1 MDSKHGALRAF
12 LAEKLSFYAVFGGR
26 ALNAF
31 LLILALNFAVWL
43 LKSTHISARPFFT
56 TDTLFFAAALI
67 CSIGILFLI
76 LYALSFYCRKLYK
89 FLIFALFALNLALA
103 LIQFFLILGLEL
115 TYSHGVLDAMVQT
128 TPKEA
133 FEFAH
138 AFLNLK
144 FILIAA
150 AVCVVSLIFLK
161 FRLAICAEIKLIR
174 AVKYLFW
181 LSLCVFA
188 AHAAYGTY
196 VAKTSKMRATL
207 IIALNEIPLYN
218 FAFVSKDYFQKDF
231 KNERELDEI
240 YERAYA
246 SHSHKTA
253 PNRVSNV
260 VFIIGESLQRNFMS
274 LYGYYLPT
282 TPNFQALER
291 SGNLIA
297 FSDVV
302 SPGAKTNDVLKYVL
316 NFGNYESEKQRPW
329 SANLDIVD
337 FARLANYETFWISNQ
352 ERYGKWAVASGA
364 AANRADFT
372 DFTNQIPV
380 YKYAYSLD
388 EVLLPS
394 IKNFKSG
401 ARKFSSRRAGKGA
414 DLANAQKESAAQDG
428 RDKFFFIH
436 LMGSHP
442 NYEFRY
448 PKSFAKFSAE
458 QISREPLDDGQKKEL
473 AHYLNTVAYN
483 DFIVSEI
490 YKIFAS
496 DNTLIVYFSDH
507 AQSLYQYRGKLIHGG
522 INRFTLEIP
531 LIFMASD
538 KFKEQNADLWARI
551 AAAKDRPFLND
562 DLIHAIAEILE
573 MTELPEYDPARSV
586 INADF
591 NASRPRIIEGV
602 DYDKI
607 YRLQK
612 EFGE

>member
-1 MDSKHGALRAF
+1 MSLAKNIGAF
-12 LAEKLSFYAVFGGR
+12 LRDRFSLLSVFGG
-26 ALNAF
+26 AVLNAYALVLVLNLALGL
-31 LLILALNFAVWL
+31 LLIARGSELLSAQALFFVA
-43 LKSTHISARPFFT
+43 SAICGVT
-56 TDTLFFAAALI
+56 ILFFA
-67 CSIGILFLI
+67 
-76 LYALSFYCRKLYK
+76 LYALSFYSARLYK
-89 FLIFALFALNLALA
+89 ILAFALLALNVAFAIAQIFLIFS
-103 LIQFFLILGLEL
+103 LEL
-115 TYSHGVLDAMVQT
+115 TYSHGTLDALVQT

-138 AFLNLK
+138 AFLNFK
-144 FILIAA
+144 LIAA
-150 AVCVVSLIFLK
+150 FLALLIFVITAL
-161 FRLAICAEIKLIR
+161 RLRVSQRVRMKLCHAIKIAFL
-174 AVKYLFW
+174 
-181 LSLCVFA
+181 LSLLVFI
-188 AHAAYGTY
+188 AHAAFKSY
-196 VAKTSKMRATL
+196 VAKSSKMRASI
-207 IIALNEIPLYN
+207 IIALNKIPIYN
-218 FAFVSKDYFQKDF
+218 FTFVTRDYFGADF
-231 KNERELDEI
+231 KSVRELQAGYQSI
-240 YERAYA
+240 YA

-253 PNRVSNV
+253 PNRISNV

-282 TPNFQALER
+282 TPNLQALEQ

-329 SANLDIVD
+329 NANLDIVNL
-337 FARLANYETFWISNQ
+337 ARLANYETFWISNQ
-352 ERYGKWAVASGA
+352 ERYGQWAVASGA
-364 AANRADFT
+364 SAQMTDHS

-388 EVLLPS
+388 EVMLPS

-401 ARKFSSRRAGKGA
+401 AKRSPLARKDES
-414 DLANAQKESAAQDG
+414 SAAEVNGTQKK
-428 RDKFFFIH
+428 DKFFILH

-442 NYEFRY
+442 SYEFRY
-448 PKSFAKFSAE
+448 PKSFAKFSAAD
-458 QISREPLDDGQKKEL
+458 ISREPLDEGQKKEL

-490 YKIFAS
+490 YKIFAG

-551 AAAKDRPFLND
+551 AAAKNRPFLND

-602 DYDKI
+602 DYDKV
-607 YRLQK
+607 YKLQK

>member
-1 MDSKHGALRAF
+1 MSLAKNIGAF
-12 LAEKLSFYAVFGGR
+12 LKDRFSLLSVFDGAV
-26 ALNAF
+26 LNAYALVLVLNLALGL
-31 LLILALNFAVWL
+31 LLIARGGEL
-43 LKSTHISARPFFT
+43 LSAQVLFFVASAICGVT
-56 TDTLFFAAALI
+56 ILFFA
-67 CSIGILFLI
+67 
-76 LYALSFYCRKLYK
+76 LYALSFYSARLYK
-89 FLIFALFALNLALA
+89 ILAFALLAINVVFAIAQIFLIFS
-103 LIQFFLILGLEL
+103 LEL
-115 TYSHGVLDAMVQT
+115 TYSHGTLDALVQT

-138 AFLNLK
+138 AFLNFK
-144 FILIAA
+144 LIAA
-150 AVCVVSLIFLK
+150 FLALLIFVIAAL
-161 FRLAICAEIKLIR
+161 RLRVSQRARMKLCRAIKL
-174 AVKYLFW
+174 AFL
-181 LSLCVFA
+181 LSLLVFI
-188 AHAAYGTY
+188 AHAAFKSY
-196 VAKTSKMRATL
+196 VAKSSKMRASI
-207 IIALNEIPLYN
+207 IIALNKIPIYN
-218 FAFVSKDYFQKDF
+218 FAFVTKDYFGADF
-231 KNERELDEI
+231 KSVRELQAGYQSI
-240 YERAYA
+240 YA

-253 PNRVSNV
+253 PNRISNV

-282 TPNFQALER
+282 TPNLQALEQ

-329 SANLDIVD
+329 SANLDIVNL
-337 FARLANYETFWISNQ
+337 ARLANYETFWISNQ
-352 ERYGKWAVASGA
+352 ERYGQWAVASGA
-364 AANRADFT
+364 SAQMTDHS

-388 EVLLPS
+388 EVMLPS

-401 ARKFSSRRAGKGA
+401 AKRSPLARKDES
-414 DLANAQKESAAQDG
+414 SAAEVNGTQKK
-428 RDKFFFIH
+428 DKFFILH

-442 NYEFRY
+442 SYEFRY
-448 PKSFAKFSAE
+448 PKSFAKFSAAD
-458 QISREPLDDGQKKEL
+458 ISREPLDEGQKKEL

-573 MTELPEYDPARSV
+573 MTDLPEYDPARSV

-602 DYDKI
+602 DYDKV
-607 YRLQK
+607 YKLQK

>member
-1 MDSKHGALRAF
+1 MSLVKNIGAF
-12 LAEKLSFYAVFGGR
+12 LKDRFSLLSVFGG
-26 ALNAF
+26 AVLNAYTLVLVLNLALGL
-31 LLILALNFAVWL
+31 LLIARGGELLSAQALFFVA
-43 LKSTHISARPFFT
+43 SAICGVT
-56 TDTLFFAAALI
+56 ILFFA
-67 CSIGILFLI
+67 
-76 LYALSFYCRKLYK
+76 LYALSFYSARLYK
-89 FLIFALFALNLALA
+89 ILAFALLAINVIFAIAQIFLIFS
-103 LIQFFLILGLEL
+103 LEL
-115 TYSHGVLDAMVQT
+115 TYSHGTLDALVQT

-138 AFLNLK
+138 AFLNFK
-144 FILIAA
+144 LIAA
-150 AVCVVSLIFLK
+150 FLALLIFVITAL
-161 FRLAICAEIKLIR
+161 RLRVSERVRMKLCRAIKL
-174 AVKYLFW
+174 AFL
-181 LSLCVFA
+181 LSLLVFI
-188 AHAAYGTY
+188 AHAAFKSY
-196 VAKTSKMRATL
+196 VAKSSKMRASI
-207 IIALNEIPLYN
+207 IIALNKIPIYN
-218 FAFVSKDYFQKDF
+218 FAFVTKDYFGADF
-231 KNERELDEI
+231 KSVRELQAGYQSI
-240 YERAYA
+240 YA

-253 PNRVSNV
+253 PNRISNV

-329 SANLDIVD
+329 SANLDIVNL
-337 FARLANYETFWISNQ
+337 ARLANYETFWISNQ
-352 ERYGKWAVASGA
+352 ERYGQWAVASGA
-364 AANRADFT
+364 SAQMTDHS

-388 EVLLPS
+388 EVMLPS

-401 ARKFSSRRAGKGA
+401 AKRSPLARKDES
-414 DLANAQKESAAQDG
+414 SAAEVNGTQKK
-428 RDKFFFIH
+428 DKFFILH

-442 NYEFRY
+442 SYEFRY
-448 PKSFAKFSAE
+448 PKSFAKFSAAD
-458 QISREPLDDGQKKEL
+458 ISREPLDEGQKKEL

-483 DFIVSEI
+483 DFIVNEI

-573 MTELPEYDPARSV
+573 MTELPEFEPARSV

-602 DYDKI
+602 DYDKV
-607 YRLQK
+607 YKLQK

>member
-1 MDSKHGALRAF
+1 MSLAKNIGAF
-12 LAEKLSFYAVFGGR
+12 LKDRFSLLSVFDGAV
-26 ALNAF
+26 LNAYTLVLVLNLALGL
-31 LLILALNFAVWL
+31 LLIARGGEL
-43 LKSTHISARPFFT
+43 LSAQA
-56 TDTLFFAAALI
+56 LFFAVSAI
-67 CSIGILFLI
+67 CGVTILFFA
-76 LYALSFYCRKLYK
+76 LYALSFYSARLYK
-89 FLIFALFALNLALA
+89 ILAFALLALNTIFAIAQIFLIFS
-103 LIQFFLILGLEL
+103 LEL
-115 TYSHGVLDAMVQT
+115 TYSHGTLDALVQT

-138 AFLNLK
+138 AFLNFK
-144 FILIAA
+144 LIAA
-150 AVCVVSLIFLK
+150 FLALLIFVITTL
-161 FRLAICAEIKLIR
+161 RLRVSQRVRMKLCRAIKL
-174 AVKYLFW
+174 VFL
-181 LSLCVFA
+181 LSLLVFI
-188 AHAAYGTY
+188 AHAAFKSY
-196 VAKTSKMRATL
+196 VAKSSKMRASI
-207 IIALNEIPLYN
+207 IIALNKIPIYN
-218 FAFVSKDYFQKDF
+218 FAFVTKDYFGADF
-231 KNERELDEI
+231 KSVRELQAGYQSI
-240 YERAYA
+240 YA
-246 SHSHKTA
+246 SHSHKTT
-253 PNRVSNV
+253 PNRISNV

-282 TPNFQALER
+282 TPNLQALEQ

-297 FSDVV
+297 LSDVV

-329 SANLDIVD
+329 SANLDIVNL
-337 FARLANYETFWISNQ
+337 ARLANYETFWISNQ
-352 ERYGKWAVASGA
+352 ERYGQWAVASGA
-364 AANRADFT
+364 SAQMTDHS

-388 EVLLPS
+388 EVMLPS

-401 ARKFSSRRAGKGA
+401 AKRSPLARKDES
-414 DLANAQKESAAQDG
+414 SAAEVNGTQKK
-428 RDKFFFIH
+428 DKFFILH

-442 NYEFRY
+442 SYEFRY
-448 PKSFAKFSAE
+448 PKSFAKFSAAD
-458 QISREPLDDGQKKEL
+458 ISREPLDEGQKKEL

-573 MTELPEYDPARSV
+573 MTDLPEYDPARSV

-602 DYDKI
+602 DYDKV
-607 YRLQK
+607 YKLQK

>member
-1 MDSKHGALRAF
+1 MSLAKNIGAF
-12 LAEKLSFYAVFGGR
+12 LKDRFSLLSVFDGA
-26 ALNAF
+26 ALNAYALVLVLNLALGL
-31 LLILALNFAVWL
+31 LLIARGGEL
-43 LKSTHISARPFFT
+43 LSAQVLFFVASAICGVT
-56 TDTLFFAAALI
+56 ILFFA
-67 CSIGILFLI
+67 
-76 LYALSFYCRKLYK
+76 LYALSFYSARLYK
-89 FLIFALFALNLALA
+89 ILAFALLAINVVFAIAQIFLIFS
-103 LIQFFLILGLEL
+103 LEL
-115 TYSHGVLDAMVQT
+115 TYSHGTLDALVQT

-138 AFLNLK
+138 AFLNFK
-144 FILIAA
+144 LIAA
-150 AVCVVSLIFLK
+150 FLALLIFVIAAL
-161 FRLAICAEIKLIR
+161 RLRVSQRARMKLCRAIKL
-174 AVKYLFW
+174 AFL
-181 LSLCVFA
+181 LSLLVFI
-188 AHAAYGTY
+188 AHAAFKSY
-196 VAKTSKMRATL
+196 VAKSSKMRASI
-207 IIALNEIPLYN
+207 IIALNKIPIYN
-218 FAFVSKDYFQKDF
+218 FAFVTKDYFGADF
-231 KNERELDEI
+231 KSVRELQAGYQSI
-240 YERAYA
+240 YA

-253 PNRVSNV
+253 PNRISNV

-282 TPNFQALER
+282 TPNFQALEQ

-329 SANLDIVD
+329 SANLDIVNL
-337 FARLANYETFWISNQ
+337 ARLANYETFWISNQ
-352 ERYGKWAVASGA
+352 ERYGQWAVASGA
-364 AANRADFT
+364 SAQMTDHS

-388 EVLLPS
+388 EVMLPS
-394 IKNFKSG
+394 IRNFKSG
-401 ARKFSSRRAGKGA
+401 VKKSPLARKDES
-414 DLANAQKESAAQDG
+414 SAAEAGGAQMK
-428 RDKFFFIH
+428 DKFFILH

-442 NYEFRY
+442 SYEFRY
-448 PKSFAKFSAE
+448 PKSFAKFSAAD
-458 QISREPLDDGQKKEL
+458 ISREPLDEGQKKEL

-573 MTELPEYDPARSV
+573 MTDLPEFEPARSV

-602 DYDKI
+602 DYDKV
-607 YRLQK
+607 YKLQK

>member
-1 MDSKHGALRAF
+1 MSLAKNIGAF
-12 LAEKLSFYAVFGGR
+12 LKDRFSLLSVFDGAV
-26 ALNAF
+26 LNAYTLVLVLNLALGL
-31 LLILALNFAVWL
+31 LLIARSGELF
-43 LKSTHISARPFFT
+43 SAQA
-56 TDTLFFAAALI
+56 LFFAASAI
-67 CSIGILFLI
+67 CSVTILFFA
-76 LYALSFYCRKLYK
+76 LYALSFYSARLYK
-89 FLIFALFALNLALA
+89 ILAFALLAINVIFAIAQIFLIFS
-103 LIQFFLILGLEL
+103 LEL
-115 TYSHGVLDAMVQT
+115 TYSHGTLDALVQT

-138 AFLNLK
+138 AFLNFK
-144 FILIAA
+144 LIAA
-150 AVCVVSLIFLK
+150 FLALLIFVITAL
-161 FRLAICAEIKLIR
+161 RLRVSQRARMKLCRAIKL
-174 AVKYLFW
+174 AFL
-181 LSLCVFA
+181 LSLLVFI
-188 AHAAYGTY
+188 AHAAFKSY
-196 VAKTSKMRATL
+196 VAKSSKMRASV
-207 IIALNEIPLYN
+207 IIALNKIPIYN
-218 FAFVSKDYFQKDF
+218 FAFVTKDYFGADF
-231 KNERELDEI
+231 KSVRELQAGYQSI
-240 YERAYA
+240 YA

-282 TPNFQALER
+282 TPNLQALEQ

-329 SANLDIVD
+329 SANLDIVNL
-337 FARLANYETFWISNQ
+337 ARLANYETFWISNQ
-352 ERYGKWAVASGA
+352 ERYGQWAVASGA
-364 AANRADFT
+364 SAQMTDHS

-388 EVLLPS
+388 EVMLPS

-401 ARKFSSRRAGKGA
+401 AKRSPLARKDES
-414 DLANAQKESAAQDG
+414 SAAEADSAQMK
-428 RDKFFFIH
+428 DKFFILH

-442 NYEFRY
+442 SYEFRY
-448 PKSFAKFSAE
+448 PKSFAKFSAAD
-458 QISREPLDDGQKKEL
+458 ISREPLDGGQKKEL

-483 DFIVSEI
+483 DFILSEI

-496 DNTLIVYFSDH
+496 DDTLIVYFSDH

-551 AAAKDRPFLND
+551 AAAKNRPFLND

-573 MTELPEYDPARSV
+573 MTDLPEYDPARSV

-602 DYDKI
+602 DYDKV
-607 YRLQK
+607 YKLQK

>member
-1 MDSKHGALRAF
+1 MSLVKNIGAF
-12 LAEKLSFYAVFGGR
+12 LKDRFSLLSVFGG
-26 ALNAF
+26 AVLNAYTLVLVLNLALGL
-31 LLILALNFAVWL
+31 LLIARGGELLSAQALFFVA
-43 LKSTHISARPFFT
+43 SAICGVT
-56 TDTLFFAAALI
+56 ILFFA
-67 CSIGILFLI
+67 
-76 LYALSFYCRKLYK
+76 LYALSFYSARLYK
-89 FLIFALFALNLALA
+89 ILAFALLAINAIFAIAQIFLIFS
-103 LIQFFLILGLEL
+103 LEL
-115 TYSHGVLDAMVQT
+115 TYSHGTLDALVQT

-138 AFLNLK
+138 AFLNFK
-144 FILIAA
+144 LIAA
-150 AVCVVSLIFLK
+150 FLALLIFVIAAL
-161 FRLAICAEIKLIR
+161 RLRVSQRARMKLCRAIKL
-174 AVKYLFW
+174 AFL
-181 LSLCVFA
+181 LSLLVFI
-188 AHAAYGTY
+188 AHAAFKSY
-196 VAKTSKMRATL
+196 VAKSSKMRASI
-207 IIALNEIPLYN
+207 IIALNKIPIYN
-218 FAFVSKDYFQKDF
+218 FAFVTKDYFGADF
-231 KNERELDEI
+231 KSVRELQAGYQSI
-240 YERAYA
+240 YA

-253 PNRVSNV
+253 PNRISNV

-282 TPNFQALER
+282 TPNLQALEQ

-329 SANLDIVD
+329 NANLDIVNL
-337 FARLANYETFWISNQ
+337 ARLANYETFWISNQ
-352 ERYGKWAVASGA
+352 ERYGQWAVASGA
-364 AANRADFT
+364 SAQMTDHS

-388 EVLLPS
+388 EVMLPS

-401 ARKFSSRRAGKGA
+401 AKRSPLARKDESPIVGVN
-414 DLANAQKESAAQDG
+414 DAQKK
-428 RDKFFFIH
+428 DKFFILH

-442 NYEFRY
+442 SYEFRY
-448 PKSFAKFSAE
+448 PKSFAKFSAAD
-458 QISREPLDDGQKKEL
+458 ISREPLDEGQKKEL

-573 MTELPEYDPARSV
+573 MTDLPEYDPARSV

-602 DYDKI
+602 DYDKV

>member
-1 MDSKHGALRAF
+1 MSLAKNISAF
-12 LAEKLSFYAVFGGR
+12 LKDRFSLLSVFDGTV
-26 ALNAF
+26 LNAYTLVLVLNLALGL
-31 LLILALNFAVWL
+31 LLIARSSELLSAQALFFVA
-43 LKSTHISARPFFT
+43 SAICGVT
-56 TDTLFFAAALI
+56 ILFFA
-67 CSIGILFLI
+67 
-76 LYALSFYCRKLYK
+76 LYALSFYSTRLYK
-89 FLIFALFALNLALA
+89 ILAFALLAINVIFAIAQIFLIFS
-103 LIQFFLILGLEL
+103 LEL
-115 TYSHGVLDAMVQT
+115 TYSHGTLDALVQT

-138 AFLNLK
+138 AFLNFK
-144 FILIAA
+144 LIAA
-150 AVCVVSLIFLK
+150 FLALLIFVIAALRLRVSQRARMKLCRAIKLIFL
-161 FRLAICAEIKLIR
+161 
-174 AVKYLFW
+174 
-181 LSLCVFA
+181 LSLLVFI
-188 AHAAYGTY
+188 AHAAFKSY
-196 VAKTSKMRATL
+196 VAKSSKMRASI
-207 IIALNEIPLYN
+207 IIALNKIPIYN
-218 FAFVSKDYFQKDF
+218 FAFVTKDYFGADF
-231 KNERELDEI
+231 KSVRELQAGYQSI
-240 YERAYA
+240 YA

-253 PNRVSNV
+253 PNRISNV

-282 TPNFQALER
+282 TPNLQALEQ

-329 SANLDIVD
+329 SANLDIVNL
-337 FARLANYETFWISNQ
+337 ARLANYETFWISNQ
-352 ERYGKWAVASGA
+352 ERYGQWAVASGA
-364 AANRADFT
+364 SAQMTDHS

-388 EVLLPS
+388 EVMLPS

-401 ARKFSSRRAGKGA
+401 ARKSP
-414 DLANAQKESAAQDG
+414 LARKDESSAAEVNGTQKK
-428 RDKFFFIH
+428 DKFFILH

-442 NYEFRY
+442 SYEFRY
-448 PKSFAKFSAE
+448 PKSFAKFSAAD
-458 QISREPLDDGQKKEL
+458 ISREPLDEGQKKEL

-551 AAAKDRPFLND
+551 AAAKNRPFLND

-573 MTELPEYDPARSV
+573 MTDLPEYDPARSV

-602 DYDKI
+602 DYDKV

>member
-1 MDSKHGALRAF
+1 MSLAKNIGAF
-12 LAEKLSFYAVFGGR
+12 LKDRFRLLSVFDGAV
-26 ALNAF
+26 LNAYVLVLVLNLALGL
-31 LLILALNFAVWL
+31 LLIARSGEL
-43 LKSTHISARPFFT
+43 LSAQA
-56 TDTLFFAAALI
+56 LFFAASAI
-67 CSIGILFLI
+67 CGVTILFFA
-76 LYALSFYCRKLYK
+76 LYALSFYSARLYK
-89 FLIFALFALNLALA
+89 ILAFALLAINVAFAIAQIFLIFS
-103 LIQFFLILGLEL
+103 LEL
-115 TYSHGVLDAMVQT
+115 TYSHGTLDALVQT

-138 AFLNLK
+138 AFLNFK
-144 FILIAA
+144 LIAA
-150 AVCVVSLIFLK
+150 FLALLIFVIAAL
-161 FRLAICAEIKLIR
+161 RLRVSQRARMKLCRAIKL
-174 AVKYLFW
+174 AFL
-181 LSLCVFA
+181 LSLLVFI
-188 AHAAYGTY
+188 AHAAFKSY
-196 VAKTSKMRATL
+196 VAKSSKMRASI
-207 IIALNEIPLYN
+207 IIALNKIPIYN
-218 FAFVSKDYFQKDF
+218 FAFVTKDYFGADF
-231 KNERELDEI
+231 KSVRELQAGYQSI
-240 YERAYA
+240 YA
-246 SHSHKTA
+246 SHSHKTV
-253 PNRVSNV
+253 PNRISNV

-282 TPNFQALER
+282 TPNLQALEQ

-329 SANLDIVD
+329 SANLDIVNL
-337 FARLANYETFWISNQ
+337 ARLANYETFWISNQ
-352 ERYGKWAVASGA
+352 ERYGQWAVASGA
-364 AANRADFT
+364 SAQMTDHS

-388 EVLLPS
+388 EVMLPS

-401 ARKFSSRRAGKGA
+401 ARKSP
-414 DLANAQKESAAQDG
+414 LARKDESSAAEVGSAQEK
-428 RDKFFFIH
+428 DKFFILH

-442 NYEFRY
+442 SYEFRY
-448 PKSFAKFSAE
+448 PKSFAKFSAAD
-458 QISREPLDDGQKKEL
+458 ISREPLDEGQKKEL

-573 MTELPEYDPARSV
+573 MTDLPEYDPARSV

-602 DYDKI
+602 DYDKV
-607 YRLQK
+607 YKLQK

>member
-1 MDSKHGALRAF
+1 MSLARNIGAF
-12 LAEKLSFYAVFGGR
+12 LKDRFSLLSVFDGAV
-26 ALNAF
+26 LNAYTLVLVLNLALGL
-31 LLILALNFAVWL
+31 LLIARGGELLSAQALFFVA
-43 LKSTHISARPFFT
+43 SAICGVT
-56 TDTLFFAAALI
+56 ILFFA
-67 CSIGILFLI
+67 
-76 LYALSFYCRKLYK
+76 LYALSFYSARLYK
-89 FLIFALFALNLALA
+89 ILAFALLAINVVFAIAQIFLIFS
-103 LIQFFLILGLEL
+103 LEL
-115 TYSHGVLDAMVQT
+115 TYSHGTLDALVQT

-138 AFLNLK
+138 AFLNFK
-144 FILIAA
+144 LIAA
-150 AVCVVSLIFLK
+150 FLALLIFVFAALRLRVSERVRMKLCRAIKLIFL
-161 FRLAICAEIKLIR
+161 
-174 AVKYLFW
+174 
-181 LSLCVFA
+181 LSLLVFI
-188 AHAAYGTY
+188 AHAAFKSY
-196 VAKTSKMRATL
+196 VAKSSKMRASI
-207 IIALNEIPLYN
+207 IIALNKIPIYN
-218 FAFVSKDYFQKDF
+218 FAFVTKDYFGADF
-231 KNERELDEI
+231 KSVRELQAGYQSI
-240 YERAYA
+240 YA

-253 PNRVSNV
+253 PNRISNV

-282 TPNFQALER
+282 TPNLQALEQ

-316 NFGNYESEKQRPW
+316 NFGNYESEKHRPW
-329 SANLDIVD
+329 SANLDIVNL
-337 FARLANYETFWISNQ
+337 ARLANYETFWISNQ
-352 ERYGKWAVASGA
+352 ERYGQWAVASGA
-364 AANRADFT
+364 SAQMTDHS

-388 EVLLPS
+388 EVMLPS
-394 IKNFKSG
+394 IRNFKSG
-401 ARKFSSRRAGKGA
+401 AKKSPLARKDES
-414 DLANAQKESAAQDG
+414 SAAEVNGTQKKDI
-428 RDKFFFIH
+428 FFILH

-442 NYEFRY
+442 SYEFRY
-448 PKSFAKFSAE
+448 PKSFAKFSVAD
-458 QISREPLDDGQKKEL
+458 ISREPLDGGQKKEL

-538 KFKEQNADLWARI
+538 KFKEQNTDLWARI

-573 MTELPEYDPARSV
+573 MTDLPEYDPARSV

-602 DYDKI
+602 DYDKV

>member
-1 MDSKHGALRAF
+1 MSLAKNIGAF
-12 LAEKLSFYAVFGGR
+12 LKDRFSLLSVFGG
-26 ALNAF
+26 AVLNAYTLVLVLNLALGL
-31 LLILALNFAVWL
+31 LLIARSGEL
-43 LKSTHISARPFFT
+43 LSAQA
-56 TDTLFFAAALI
+56 LFFAASAI
-67 CSIGILFLI
+67 CGVTILFFA
-76 LYALSFYCRKLYK
+76 LYALSFYSARLYK
-89 FLIFALFALNLALA
+89 ILTFALLAINVIFAIAQIFLIFS
-103 LIQFFLILGLEL
+103 LEL
-115 TYSHGVLDAMVQT
+115 TYSHGTLDALVQT

-138 AFLNLK
+138 AFLNFK
-144 FILIAA
+144 LIAA
-150 AVCVVSLIFLK
+150 FLALLIFVFAVLRLRVSQRARMKLCRAIKLIFL
-161 FRLAICAEIKLIR
+161 
-174 AVKYLFW
+174 
-181 LSLCVFA
+181 LSLLVFI
-188 AHAAYGTY
+188 AHAAFKSY
-196 VAKTSKMRATL
+196 VAKSSKMRASI
-207 IIALNEIPLYN
+207 IIALNKIPIYN
-218 FAFVSKDYFQKDF
+218 FAFVTKDYFGADF
-231 KNERELDEI
+231 KSVRELQAGYQSI
-240 YERAYA
+240 YA

-253 PNRVSNV
+253 PNRISNV

-282 TPNFQALER
+282 TPNLQALEQ

-329 SANLDIVD
+329 SANLDIVNL
-337 FARLANYETFWISNQ
+337 ARLANYETFWISNQ
-352 ERYGKWAVASGA
+352 ERYGQWAVASGA
-364 AANRADFT
+364 SAQMTDHS

-388 EVLLPS
+388 EVMLPS

-401 ARKFSSRRAGKGA
+401 AKRSPLARKDESSAVEVNGT
-414 DLANAQKESAAQDG
+414 QKK
-428 RDKFFFIH
+428 DKFFILH

-442 NYEFRY
+442 SYEFRY
-448 PKSFAKFSAE
+448 PKSFAKFSAAD
-458 QISREPLDDGQKKEL
+458 ISREPLDEGQKKEL

-573 MTELPEYDPARSV
+573 MTDLPEYDPARSV

-602 DYDKI
+602 DYDKV
-607 YRLQK
+607 YKLQK

>member
-1 MDSKHGALRAF
+1 MSLAKNIGAF
-12 LAEKLSFYAVFGGR
+12 LKDRFSLLSVFGG
-26 ALNAF
+26 AVLNAYTLVLVLNLALGL
-31 LLILALNFAVWL
+31 LLIARGGELLSAQALFFVA
-43 LKSTHISARPFFT
+43 SAICGVT
-56 TDTLFFAAALI
+56 ILFFA
-67 CSIGILFLI
+67 
-76 LYALSFYCRKLYK
+76 LYALSFYSARLYK
-89 FLIFALFALNLALA
+89 ILAFALLAINAIFAIAQIFLIFS
-103 LIQFFLILGLEL
+103 LEL
-115 TYSHGVLDAMVQT
+115 TYSHGVLDALVQT

-138 AFLNLK
+138 AFLNFK
-144 FILIAA
+144 LIAA
-150 AVCVVSLIFLK
+150 FLALLIF
-161 FRLAICAEIKLIR
+161 
-174 AVKYLFW
+174 
-181 LSLCVFA
+181 VFA
-188 AHAAYGTY
+188 ALRLRVSERVRMKLCRAIKLVFLLSLLVFIAHAAFKSY
-196 VAKTSKMRATL
+196 VAKSSKMRASV
-207 IIALNEIPLYN
+207 IIALNKIPIYN
-218 FAFVSKDYFQKDF
+218 FAFVTKDYFGADF
-231 KNERELDEI
+231 KSVRELQAGYQSI
-240 YERAYA
+240 YA

-253 PNRVSNV
+253 PNRISNV

-282 TPNFQALER
+282 TPNLQALER

-329 SANLDIVD
+329 SANLDIVNL
-337 FARLANYETFWISNQ
+337 ARLANYETFWISNQ
-352 ERYGKWAVASGA
+352 ERYGQWAVASGA
-364 AANRADFT
+364 SAQMTDHS

-388 EVLLPS
+388 EVMLPS

-401 ARKFSSRRAGKGA
+401 AKRSPLARKDES
-414 DLANAQKESAAQDG
+414 SAAEVGGAQMK
-428 RDKFFFIH
+428 DKFFILH

-442 NYEFRY
+442 SYEFRY
-448 PKSFAKFSAE
+448 PKSFAKFSAAD
-458 QISREPLDDGQKKEL
+458 ISREPLDEGQKKEL

-573 MTELPEYDPARSV
+573 MTDLPEYDPARSV

-602 DYDKI
+602 DYDKV

>member
-1 MDSKHGALRAF
+1 MSLVKNIGAF
-12 LAEKLSFYAVFGGR
+12 LKDRFSLLSVFGG
-26 ALNAF
+26 AVLNAYTLVLVLNLALGL
-31 LLILALNFAVWL
+31 LLIARGGELLSAQALFFVA
-43 LKSTHISARPFFT
+43 SAICGVT
-56 TDTLFFAAALI
+56 ILFFA
-67 CSIGILFLI
+67 
-76 LYALSFYCRKLYK
+76 LYALSFYSARLYK
-89 FLIFALFALNLALA
+89 ILAFALLAINAIFAIAQIFLIFS
-103 LIQFFLILGLEL
+103 LEL
-115 TYSHGVLDAMVQT
+115 TYSHGTLDALVQT

-138 AFLNLK
+138 AFLNFK
-144 FILIAA
+144 LIAA
-150 AVCVVSLIFLK
+150 FLALLIFVIAAL
-161 FRLAICAEIKLIR
+161 RLRVSQRARMKLCRAIKL
-174 AVKYLFW
+174 AFL
-181 LSLCVFA
+181 LSLLVFI
-188 AHAAYGTY
+188 AHAAFKSY
-196 VAKTSKMRATL
+196 VAKSSKMRASI
-207 IIALNEIPLYN
+207 IIALNKIPVYN
-218 FAFVSKDYFQKDF
+218 FAFVTKDYFGADF
-231 KNERELDEI
+231 KSVRELQAGYQSI
-240 YERAYA
+240 YA

-253 PNRVSNV
+253 PNHISNV

-282 TPNFQALER
+282 TPNLQALEQ

-329 SANLDIVD
+329 SANLDIVNL
-337 FARLANYETFWISNQ
+337 ARLANYETFWISNQ
-352 ERYGKWAVASGA
+352 ERYGQWAVASGA
-364 AANRADFT
+364 SAQMTDHS

-388 EVLLPS
+388 EVMLPS

-401 ARKFSSRRAGKGA
+401 AKRSPLARKDESPIVGVN
-414 DLANAQKESAAQDG
+414 DAQKK
-428 RDKFFFIH
+428 DKFFILH

-442 NYEFRY
+442 SYEFRY
-448 PKSFAKFSAE
+448 PKSFAKFSAAD
-458 QISREPLDDGQKKEL
+458 ISREPLDEGQKKEL

-573 MTELPEYDPARSV
+573 MTDLPEYDPARSV

-602 DYDKI
+602 DYDKV

>member
-1 MDSKHGALRAF
+1 MSLVKNIGAF
-12 LAEKLSFYAVFGGR
+12 LKDRFSLLSVFDGA
-26 ALNAF
+26 ALNAYALVLVLNLALGL
-31 LLILALNFAVWL
+31 LLIARGGEL
-43 LKSTHISARPFFT
+43 LSAQA
-56 TDTLFFAAALI
+56 LFFVASAI
-67 CSIGILFLI
+67 CGVTIIFFA
-76 LYALSFYCRKLYK
+76 LYALSFYSARLYK
-89 FLIFALFALNLALA
+89 ILAFALLAINVAFAIAQIFLIFS
-103 LIQFFLILGLEL
+103 LEL
-115 TYSHGVLDAMVQT
+115 TYSHGTLDALVQT

-138 AFLNLK
+138 AFLNFK
-144 FILIAA
+144 LIAA
-150 AVCVVSLIFLK
+150 FLALLIFVITAL
-161 FRLAICAEIKLIR
+161 RLRVSQRVRMKLCRSIKL
-174 AVKYLFW
+174 VFL
-181 LSLCVFA
+181 LSLLVFI
-188 AHAAYGTY
+188 AHAAFKSY
-196 VAKTSKMRATL
+196 VAKSSKMRASI
-207 IIALNEIPLYN
+207 IIALNKIPIYN
-218 FAFVSKDYFQKDF
+218 FAFVTKDYFGADF
-231 KNERELDEI
+231 KSVRELQAGYQSI
-240 YERAYA
+240 YA
-246 SHSHKTA
+246 SHSHKTT
-253 PNRVSNV
+253 PNRISNV

-282 TPNFQALER
+282 TPNLQALEQ

-316 NFGNYESEKQRPW
+316 NFGNYESEKQLPW
-329 SANLDIVD
+329 SANLDIVNL
-337 FARLANYETFWISNQ
+337 ARLANYETFWISNQ
-352 ERYGKWAVASGA
+352 ERYGQWAVASGA
-364 AANRADFT
+364 SAQMTDHS

-388 EVLLPS
+388 EVMLPS

-401 ARKFSSRRAGKGA
+401 AKRSP
-414 DLANAQKESAAQDG
+414 LAHKDESSAAEVNGTQKK
-428 RDKFFFIH
+428 DKFFILH

-442 NYEFRY
+442 SYEFRY
-448 PKSFAKFSAE
+448 PKSFAKFSAAD
-458 QISREPLDDGQKKEL
+458 ISREPLDEGQKKEL

-573 MTELPEYDPARSV
+573 MTELPEFDPARSV

-602 DYDKI
+602 DYDKV
-607 YRLQK
+607 YKLQK
-612 EFGE
+612 GFGE

>member
-1 MDSKHGALRAF
+1 MSLVKNIGAF
-12 LAEKLSFYAVFGGR
+12 LKDKFSLLSVFDGAV
-26 ALNAF
+26 LNAYTLVLVLNLALGL
-31 LLILALNFAVWL
+31 LLIARSGEL
-43 LKSTHISARPFFT
+43 LSAQA
-56 TDTLFFAAALI
+56 LFFAASAI
-67 CSIGILFLI
+67 CGVTILFFA
-76 LYALSFYCRKLYK
+76 LYALSFYSARLYK
-89 FLIFALFALNLALA
+89 ILAFTLLALNVAFTIAQIFLIFS
-103 LIQFFLILGLEL
+103 LEL
-115 TYSHGVLDAMVQT
+115 TYSHGTLDALVQT

-138 AFLNLK
+138 AFLNFK
-144 FILIAA
+144 LIAA
-150 AVCVVSLIFLK
+150 FLALLV
-161 FRLAICAEIKLIR
+161 FVIVALRLRVNERVRMKLCRAIKIVFL
-174 AVKYLFW
+174 
-181 LSLCVFA
+181 LSLLVFI
-188 AHAAYGTY
+188 AHAAFKSY
-196 VAKTSKMRATL
+196 VAKSSKMRASI
-207 IIALNEIPLYN
+207 IIALNKIPIYN
-218 FAFVSKDYFQKDF
+218 FAFVTKDYFGADF
-231 KNERELDEI
+231 KSVRELQAGYQSI
-240 YERAYA
+240 YA

-253 PNRVSNV
+253 PNRISNV

-282 TPNFQALER
+282 TPNLQALEQ

-329 SANLDIVD
+329 SANLDIVNL
-337 FARLANYETFWISNQ
+337 ARLANYETFWISNQ
-352 ERYGKWAVASGA
+352 ERYGQWAVASGA
-364 AANRADFT
+364 SAQMTDHS

-388 EVLLPS
+388 EVMLPS

-401 ARKFSSRRAGKGA
+401 AKRSPLARKDES
-414 DLANAQKESAAQDG
+414 SAAEVNGTQKK
-428 RDKFFFIH
+428 DKFFILH

-442 NYEFRY
+442 SYEFRY
-448 PKSFAKFSAE
+448 PKSFAKFSAAD
-458 QISREPLDDGQKKEL
+458 ISREPLDEGQKKEL

-573 MTELPEYDPARSV
+573 MTDLPEYDPARSV

-602 DYDKI
+602 DYDKV
-607 YRLQK
+607 YKLQK

>member
-1 MDSKHGALRAF
+1 MSLVKNIGAF
-12 LAEKLSFYAVFGGR
+12 LKNKFSLLSVFDGAV
-26 ALNAF
+26 LNAYTLVLVLNLALGL
-31 LLILALNFAVWL
+31 LLIARSGEL
-43 LKSTHISARPFFT
+43 LSAQA
-56 TDTLFFAAALI
+56 LFFAVSAI
-67 CSIGILFLI
+67 CGVTILFFA
-76 LYALSFYCRKLYK
+76 LYALSFYSARLYK
-89 FLIFALFALNLALA
+89 ILAFALLALNVIFAIAQIFLIFS
-103 LIQFFLILGLEL
+103 LEL
-115 TYSHGVLDAMVQT
+115 TYSHGTLDALVQT

-138 AFLNLK
+138 AFLNFK
-144 FILIAA
+144 LIAA
-150 AVCVVSLIFLK
+150 FLALLIFVIAAL
-161 FRLAICAEIKLIR
+161 RLRVSQRARMKLCRAIKL
-174 AVKYLFW
+174 AFL
-181 LSLCVFA
+181 LSLLVFI
-188 AHAAYGTY
+188 AHAAFKSY
-196 VAKTSKMRATL
+196 VAKSSKMRASI
-207 IIALNEIPLYN
+207 IIALNKIPIYN
-218 FAFVSKDYFQKDF
+218 FAFVTKDYFGADF
-231 KNERELDEI
+231 KSVRELQAGYQSI
-240 YERAYA
+240 YA
-246 SHSHKTA
+246 SHSHKTV
-253 PNRVSNV
+253 PNRISNV

-282 TPNFQALER
+282 TPNLQALER

-329 SANLDIVD
+329 SANLDIVNL
-337 FARLANYETFWISNQ
+337 ARLANYETFWISNQ
-352 ERYGKWAVASGA
+352 ERYGQWAVASGA
-364 AANRADFT
+364 SAQMTDHS

-388 EVLLPS
+388 EVMLPS

-401 ARKFSSRRAGKGA
+401 AKRSPLARKDES
-414 DLANAQKESAAQDG
+414 SAAEVGGAQMK
-428 RDKFFFIH
+428 DKFFILH

-442 NYEFRY
+442 SYEFRY
-448 PKSFAKFSAE
+448 PKSFAKFSAAD
-458 QISREPLDDGQKKEL
+458 ISREPLDDGQKKEL

-551 AAAKDRPFLND
+551 AAAKNRPFLND

-573 MTELPEYDPARSV
+573 MTDLSEYDPTRSV

-602 DYDKI
+602 DYDKV

>member
-1 MDSKHGALRAF
+1 MSLAKNIGAF
-12 LAEKLSFYAVFGGR
+12 LKDRFSLLSVFDG
-26 ALNAF
+26 AMLNAYTLVLVLNLALGL
-31 LLILALNFAVWL
+31 LLIVRGGEL
-43 LKSTHISARPFFT
+43 LSAQA
-56 TDTLFFAAALI
+56 LFFAASAI
-67 CSIGILFLI
+67 CGVTIIFFA
-76 LYALSFYCRKLYK
+76 LYALSFYSARLYK
-89 FLIFALFALNLALA
+89 ILAFALLAINVAFAIAQIFLIFS
-103 LIQFFLILGLEL
+103 LEL
-115 TYSHGVLDAMVQT
+115 TYSHGTLDALVQT

-138 AFLNLK
+138 AFLNFK
-144 FILIAA
+144 LIAA
-150 AVCVVSLIFLK
+150 FLALLIFVFAALKLRVSQRARMKLCRAIKLIFL
-161 FRLAICAEIKLIR
+161 
-174 AVKYLFW
+174 
-181 LSLCVFA
+181 LSLLVFI
-188 AHAAYGTY
+188 AHAAFKSY
-196 VAKTSKMRATL
+196 VAKSSKMRASI
-207 IIALNEIPLYN
+207 IIALNKIPIYN
-218 FAFVSKDYFQKDF
+218 FAFVTKDYFGADF
-231 KNERELDEI
+231 KSVRELQAGYQSI
-240 YERAYA
+240 YA
-246 SHSHKTA
+246 SHSHKTTS
-253 PNRVSNV
+253 NRISNV

-282 TPNFQALER
+282 TPNLQALEQ

-329 SANLDIVD
+329 SANLDIVNL
-337 FARLANYETFWISNQ
+337 ARLANYETFWISNQ
-352 ERYGKWAVASGA
+352 ERYGQWAVASGA
-364 AANRADFT
+364 SAQMTDYS

-388 EVLLPS
+388 EVMLPS

-401 ARKFSSRRAGKGA
+401 AKRSPLARKDES
-414 DLANAQKESAAQDG
+414 SAAEVNGTQKK
-428 RDKFFFIH
+428 DKFFILH

-442 NYEFRY
+442 SYEFRY
-448 PKSFAKFSAE
+448 PKSFAKFSAAD
-458 QISREPLDDGQKKEL
+458 ISREPLGGGQKKEL

-573 MTELPEYDPARSV
+573 MTDLPEYDPTRSV

-602 DYDKI
+602 DYDKV

>member
-1 MDSKHGALRAF
+1 MSLAKNIGAF
-12 LAEKLSFYAVFGGR
+12 LKDRFRLLSVFDGAV
-26 ALNAF
+26 LNAYVLVLVLNLALGL
-31 LLILALNFAVWL
+31 LLIARSGEL
-43 LKSTHISARPFFT
+43 LSAQA
-56 TDTLFFAAALI
+56 LFFAASAI
-67 CSIGILFLI
+67 CGVTILFFA
-76 LYALSFYCRKLYK
+76 LYALSFYSARLYK
-89 FLIFALFALNLALA
+89 ILAFALLALNVAFAIAQIFLIFS
-103 LIQFFLILGLEL
+103 LEL
-115 TYSHGVLDAMVQT
+115 TYSHGTLDALVQT

-138 AFLNLK
+138 AFLNFK
-144 FILIAA
+144 LIAA
-150 AVCVVSLIFLK
+150 FLALLIF
-161 FRLAICAEIKLIR
+161 
-174 AVKYLFW
+174 
-181 LSLCVFA
+181 VFA
-188 AHAAYGTY
+188 ALRLRVSQRVRMKLCRAIKLAFLLSLLVFIAHAAFKSY
-196 VAKTSKMRATL
+196 VAKSSKMRASI
-207 IIALNEIPLYN
+207 IIALNKIPIYN
-218 FAFVSKDYFQKDF
+218 FAFVTKDYFGADF
-231 KNERELDEI
+231 KSVRELQAGYQSI
-240 YERAYA
+240 YA

-253 PNRVSNV
+253 PNRISNV

-282 TPNFQALER
+282 TPNLQALEQ

-316 NFGNYESEKQRPW
+316 NFGNYESERQRPW
-329 SANLDIVD
+329 SANLDIVNL
-337 FARLANYETFWISNQ
+337 ARLANYETFWISNQ
-352 ERYGKWAVASGA
+352 ERYGQWAVASGA
-364 AANRADFT
+364 SAQMTDHS

-388 EVLLPS
+388 EVMLPS

-401 ARKFSSRRAGKGA
+401 AKRSPLARKDESSAAEVG
-414 DLANAQKESAAQDG
+414 NAQMK
-428 RDKFFFIH
+428 DKFFILH

-442 NYEFRY
+442 SYEFRY
-448 PKSFAKFSAE
+448 PKSFAKFSAAD
-458 QISREPLDDGQKKEL
+458 ISREPLDEGQKKEL

-573 MTELPEYDPARSV
+573 MTDLPEYDPARSV

-602 DYDKI
+602 DYDKV

>member
-1 MDSKHGALRAF
+1 MSLAKNIGAF
-12 LAEKLSFYAVFGGR
+12 LKDRFSLLSVFDGAV
-26 ALNAF
+26 LNAYA
-31 LLILALNFAVWL
+31 LVLALNLSLGL
-43 LKSTHISARPFFT
+43 LLIARGGELLSAQA
-56 TDTLFFAAALI
+56 LFFAVSAI
-67 CSIGILFLI
+67 CGVTILFFA
-76 LYALSFYCRKLYK
+76 LYALSFYSARLYK
-89 FLIFALFALNLALA
+89 ILAFALLAINVAFAIAQIFLIFS
-103 LIQFFLILGLEL
+103 LEL
-115 TYSHGVLDAMVQT
+115 TYSHGTLDALVQT

-138 AFLNLK
+138 AFLNFKLIVA
-144 FILIAA
+144 FLALLIFVIAA
-150 AVCVVSLIFLK
+150 LMLRVSQRARMKLCRAIKLIFL
-161 FRLAICAEIKLIR
+161 
-174 AVKYLFW
+174 
-181 LSLCVFA
+181 LSLLVFI
-188 AHAAYGTY
+188 AHAAFKSY
-196 VAKTSKMRATL
+196 VAKSSKMRASI
-207 IIALNEIPLYN
+207 IIALNKIPIYN
-218 FAFVSKDYFQKDF
+218 FAFVTKDYFGADF
-231 KNERELDEI
+231 KSVRELQAGYQSI
-240 YERAYA
+240 YA

-253 PNRVSNV
+253 PNRISNV

-282 TPNFQALER
+282 TPNLQALEK

-329 SANLDIVD
+329 SANLDIVNL
-337 FARLANYETFWISNQ
+337 ARLANYETFWISNQ
-352 ERYGKWAVASGA
+352 ERYGQWAVASGA
-364 AANRADFT
+364 SAQMTDHS

-388 EVLLPS
+388 EVMLPS

-401 ARKFSSRRAGKGA
+401 AKRSPLARKDES
-414 DLANAQKESAAQDG
+414 SAAEVGSTQKK
-428 RDKFFFIH
+428 DKFFILH

-442 NYEFRY
+442 SYEFRY
-448 PKSFAKFSAE
+448 PKSFAKFSAAD
-458 QISREPLDDGQKKEL
+458 ISREPLDEGQKKEL

-490 YKIFAS
+490 YKIFAD

-551 AAAKDRPFLND
+551 AAAKNRPFLND

-573 MTELPEYDPARSV
+573 MTDLPEYDPTRSV
-586 INADF
+586 INSDF

-602 DYDKI
+602 DYDKV

>member
-1 MDSKHGALRAF
+1 MSLAKNIGAF
-12 LAEKLSFYAVFGGR
+12 LKDRFSLLSVFDGAV
-26 ALNAF
+26 LNAYALVLVLNLALGL
-31 LLILALNFAVWL
+31 LLIARGGEL
-43 LKSTHISARPFFT
+43 LSSQA
-56 TDTLFFAAALI
+56 LFFVASAI
-67 CSIGILFLI
+67 CGVTIIFFA
-76 LYALSFYCRKLYK
+76 LYALSFYSARLYK
-89 FLIFALFALNLALA
+89 ILAFALLALNVVFAIAQIFLIFS
-103 LIQFFLILGLEL
+103 LEL
-115 TYSHGVLDAMVQT
+115 TYSHGTLDALVQT

-138 AFLNLK
+138 AFLNFK
-144 FILIAA
+144 LIAA
-150 AVCVVSLIFLK
+150 FLALLIF
-161 FRLAICAEIKLIR
+161 
-174 AVKYLFW
+174 
-181 LSLCVFA
+181 VFA
-188 AHAAYGTY
+188 ALRLRVSQRARMKLCRAIKLVFLLSLLVFIAHAAFKSY
-196 VAKTSKMRATL
+196 VAKSSKMRASI
-207 IIALNEIPLYN
+207 IIALNKIPIYN
-218 FAFVSKDYFQKDF
+218 FAFVTKDYFGADF
-231 KNERELDEI
+231 KSVRELQAGYQSI
-240 YERAYA
+240 YA
-246 SHSHKTA
+246 SHSHKTT
-253 PNRVSNV
+253 PNRISNV

-282 TPNFQALER
+282 TPNLQALEQ

-329 SANLDIVD
+329 SANLDIVNL
-337 FARLANYETFWISNQ
+337 ARLANYETFWISNQ
-352 ERYGKWAVASGA
+352 ERYGQWAVASGA
-364 AANRADFT
+364 SAQMTDHS

-388 EVLLPS
+388 EVMLPS

-401 ARKFSSRRAGKGA
+401 AKRSPLARKDES
-414 DLANAQKESAAQDG
+414 SAAEVNGTQKK
-428 RDKFFFIH
+428 DKFFILH

-442 NYEFRY
+442 SYEFRY
-448 PKSFAKFSAE
+448 PKSFAKFSAAD
-458 QISREPLDDGQKKEL
+458 ISREPLDEGQKKEL

-573 MTELPEYDPARSV
+573 MTDLPEYDPARSV

-602 DYDKI
+602 DYDKV
-607 YRLQK
+607 YKLQK

>member
-1 MDSKHGALRAF
+1 MSLAKNIGAF
-12 LAEKLSFYAVFGGR
+12 LKDRFSLLSVFGG
-26 ALNAF
+26 AVLNAYTLVLVLNLALGL
-31 LLILALNFAVWL
+31 LLIARGGEL
-43 LKSTHISARPFFT
+43 LSAQA
-56 TDTLFFAAALI
+56 LFFAASAI
-67 CSIGILFLI
+67 CGVTILFFA
-76 LYALSFYCRKLYK
+76 LYALSFYSTMLYK
-89 FLIFALFALNLALA
+89 ILAFALLALNVAFAIAQIFLIFS
-103 LIQFFLILGLEL
+103 LEL
-115 TYSHGVLDAMVQT
+115 TYSHGTLDALVQT

-138 AFLNLK
+138 AFLNFK
-144 FILIAA
+144 LIAA
-150 AVCVVSLIFLK
+150 FLALLIFVITTL
-161 FRLAICAEIKLIR
+161 RLRVSQRVRMKLCRAIKL
-174 AVKYLFW
+174 VFL
-181 LSLCVFA
+181 LSLLVFI
-188 AHAAYGTY
+188 AHAAFKSY
-196 VAKTSKMRATL
+196 VAKSSKMRASV
-207 IIALNEIPLYN
+207 IIALNKIPIYN
-218 FAFVSKDYFQKDF
+218 FAFVTKDYFGADF
-231 KNERELDEI
+231 KSVRELQAGYQSI
-240 YERAYA
+240 YA
-246 SHSHKTA
+246 SHSHKTT
-253 PNRVSNV
+253 PNRISNV

-282 TPNFQALER
+282 TPNLQALEQ

-329 SANLDIVD
+329 SANLDIVNL
-337 FARLANYETFWISNQ
+337 ARLANYETFWISNQ
-352 ERYGKWAVASGA
+352 ERYGQWAVASGA
-364 AANRADFT
+364 SAQMTDHS

-401 ARKFSSRRAGKGA
+401 AKKSPLARKDES
-414 DLANAQKESAAQDG
+414 SAAEVNGTQEK
-428 RDKFFFIH
+428 DKFFILH

-442 NYEFRY
+442 SYEFRY
-448 PKSFAKFSAE
+448 PKSFAKFSAAD
-458 QISREPLDDGQKKEL
+458 ISREPLDEGQKKEL

-573 MTELPEYDPARSV
+573 MTDLPEYDPARSV

-602 DYDKI
+602 DYDKV
-607 YRLQK
+607 YKLQK

>member
-1 MDSKHGALRAF
+1 MSLAKNIGAF
-12 LAEKLSFYAVFGGR
+12 LKDRFSLLSVFDGAV
-26 ALNAF
+26 LNAYALVLVLNLALGL
-31 LLILALNFAVWL
+31 LLIARGGEL
-43 LKSTHISARPFFT
+43 LSAQA
-56 TDTLFFAAALI
+56 LFFVASAI
-67 CSIGILFLI
+67 CGVTIIFFA
-76 LYALSFYCRKLYK
+76 LYALSFYSARLYK
-89 FLIFALFALNLALA
+89 ILAFALLAINVVFAIAQIFLIFS
-103 LIQFFLILGLEL
+103 LEL
-115 TYSHGVLDAMVQT
+115 TYSHGTLDALVQT

-138 AFLNLK
+138 AFLNFK
-144 FILIAA
+144 LIAA
-150 AVCVVSLIFLK
+150 FLALLIF
-161 FRLAICAEIKLIR
+161 
-174 AVKYLFW
+174 
-181 LSLCVFA
+181 VFA
-188 AHAAYGTY
+188 ALRLRVSQRARMKLCRAIKLAFLLSLLVFIAHAAFKSY
-196 VAKTSKMRATL
+196 VAKSSKMRASI
-207 IIALNEIPLYN
+207 IIALNKIPIYN
-218 FAFVSKDYFQKDF
+218 FAFVTKDYFGADF
-231 KNERELDEI
+231 KSVRELQAGYQSI
-240 YERAYA
+240 YA
-246 SHSHKTA
+246 SHSHKMA
-253 PNRVSNV
+253 PNRISNV

-282 TPNFQALER
+282 TPNLQALEQ

-329 SANLDIVD
+329 SANLDIVNL
-337 FARLANYETFWISNQ
+337 ARLANYETFWISNQ
-352 ERYGKWAVASGA
+352 ERYGQWAVASGA
-364 AANRADFT
+364 SAQMTDHS

-388 EVLLPS
+388 EVMLPS

-401 ARKFSSRRAGKGA
+401 AKRSPLARKDES
-414 DLANAQKESAAQDG
+414 SAAEAGGTQKK
-428 RDKFFFIH
+428 DKFFILH

-442 NYEFRY
+442 SYEFRY
-448 PKSFAKFSAE
+448 PKSFAKFSAAD
-458 QISREPLDDGQKKEL
+458 ISREPLDEEQKKEL

-490 YKIFAS
+490 YKIFAD

-602 DYDKI
+602 DYDKV
-607 YRLQK
+607 YKLQK

>member
-1 MDSKHGALRAF
+1 MSLAKNIGAF
-12 LAEKLSFYAVFGGR
+12 LKDRFRLLSVFDGAV
-26 ALNAF
+26 LNAYVLVLVLNLALGL
-31 LLILALNFAVWL
+31 LLIARSGEL
-43 LKSTHISARPFFT
+43 LSAQA
-56 TDTLFFAAALI
+56 LFFAASEI
-67 CSIGILFLI
+67 CGVTILFFA
-76 LYALSFYCRKLYK
+76 LYALSFYSARLYK
-89 FLIFALFALNLALA
+89 ILAFALLAINVAFAIAQIFLIFS
-103 LIQFFLILGLEL
+103 LEL
-115 TYSHGVLDAMVQT
+115 TYSHGTLDALVQT

-138 AFLNLK
+138 AFLNFK
-144 FILIAA
+144 LIAA
-150 AVCVVSLIFLK
+150 FLALLIFVIAAL
-161 FRLAICAEIKLIR
+161 RLRVSQRARMKLCRAIKL
-174 AVKYLFW
+174 AFL
-181 LSLCVFA
+181 LSLLVFI
-188 AHAAYGTY
+188 AHAAFKSY
-196 VAKTSKMRATL
+196 VAKSSKMRASI
-207 IIALNEIPLYN
+207 IIALNKIPIYN
-218 FAFVSKDYFQKDF
+218 FAFVTKDYFGADF
-231 KNERELDEI
+231 KSVRELQAGYQSI
-240 YERAYA
+240 YA
-246 SHSHKTA
+246 SHSHKTV
-253 PNRVSNV
+253 PNRISNV

-282 TPNFQALER
+282 TPNLQALEQ

-329 SANLDIVD
+329 SANLDIVNL
-337 FARLANYETFWISNQ
+337 ARLANYETFWISNQ
-352 ERYGKWAVASGA
+352 ERYGQWAVASGA
-364 AANRADFT
+364 SAQMTDHS

-388 EVLLPS
+388 EVMLPS

-401 ARKFSSRRAGKGA
+401 ARKLP
-414 DLANAQKESAAQDG
+414 LARKDESSAAEVNGTQKK
-428 RDKFFFIH
+428 DKFFILH

-442 NYEFRY
+442 SYEFRY
-448 PKSFAKFSAE
+448 PKSFAKFSAAD
-458 QISREPLDDGQKKEL
+458 ISREPLDEGQKKEL

-573 MTELPEYDPARSV
+573 MTDLPEYDPARSV

-602 DYDKI
+602 DYDKV
-607 YRLQK
+607 YKLQK

>member
-1 MDSKHGALRAF
+1 MSLAKNIGVF
-12 LAEKLSFYAVFGGR
+12 LKDRFSLLSVFGG
-26 ALNAF
+26 AVLNAYTLVLVLNLALGL
-31 LLILALNFAVWL
+31 LLIARSGEL
-43 LKSTHISARPFFT
+43 LSAQA
-56 TDTLFFAAALI
+56 LFFAASAI
-67 CSIGILFLI
+67 CGVTILFFA
-76 LYALSFYCRKLYK
+76 LYALSFYSARLYK
-89 FLIFALFALNLALA
+89 ILAFALLAINVIFAIAQIFLIFS
-103 LIQFFLILGLEL
+103 LEL
-115 TYSHGVLDAMVQT
+115 TYSHGTLDALVQT

-133 FEFAH
+133 FEFTH
-138 AFLNLK
+138 AFLNFK
-144 FILIAA
+144 LIAA
-150 AVCVVSLIFLK
+150 FLALLVFVFAALRLRVSQRARMKLCRAIKLIFL
-161 FRLAICAEIKLIR
+161 
-174 AVKYLFW
+174 
-181 LSLCVFA
+181 LSLLVFI
-188 AHAAYGTY
+188 AHAAFKSY
-196 VAKTSKMRATL
+196 VAKSSKMRASV
-207 IIALNEIPLYN
+207 IIALNKIPIYN
-218 FAFVSKDYFQKDF
+218 FAFVTKDYFGADF
-231 KNERELDEI
+231 KSVRELQAGYQSI
-240 YERAYA
+240 YA
-246 SHSHKTA
+246 SHSHKTT
-253 PNRVSNV
+253 PNRISNV

-282 TPNFQALER
+282 TPNLQALER

-329 SANLDIVD
+329 NANLDIVNL
-337 FARLANYETFWISNQ
+337 ARLANYETFWISNQ
-352 ERYGKWAVASGA
+352 ERYGQWAVASGA
-364 AANRADFT
+364 SAQMTDHS

-388 EVLLPS
+388 EVMLPS

-401 ARKFSSRRAGKGA
+401 AKRSPLARKDES
-414 DLANAQKESAAQDG
+414 SAAEVNGTQKK
-428 RDKFFFIH
+428 DKFFILH

-442 NYEFRY
+442 SYEFRY
-448 PKSFAKFSAE
+448 PKSFAKFSAAD
-458 QISREPLDDGQKKEL
+458 ISREPLDEGQKKEL

-490 YKIFAS
+490 YKIFAN

-573 MTELPEYDPARSV
+573 MTDLPEYDPARSV

-602 DYDKI
+602 DYDKV
-607 YRLQK
+607 YKLQK

>member
-1 MDSKHGALRAF
+1 MSLAKNIGAF
-12 LAEKLSFYAVFGGR
+12 LKDRFSLLSVFDGAV
-26 ALNAF
+26 LNAYVLVLVLNLALGL
-31 LLILALNFAVWL
+31 LLIARGGELLSAQALFFVA
-43 LKSTHISARPFFT
+43 SAICGVT
-56 TDTLFFAAALI
+56 ILFFA
-67 CSIGILFLI
+67 
-76 LYALSFYCRKLYK
+76 LYALSFYSARLYK
-89 FLIFALFALNLALA
+89 ILAFALLAINVIFAIAQIFLIFS
-103 LIQFFLILGLEL
+103 LEL
-115 TYSHGVLDAMVQT
+115 TYSHGTLDALVQT

-138 AFLNLK
+138 AFLNFK
-144 FILIAA
+144 LIAA
-150 AVCVVSLIFLK
+150 FLALLIFVITAL
-161 FRLAICAEIKLIR
+161 RLRVSQRVRMKLCRAIKL
-174 AVKYLFW
+174 VFL
-181 LSLCVFA
+181 LSLLVFI
-188 AHAAYGTY
+188 AHAAFKSY
-196 VAKTSKMRATL
+196 VAKSSKMRASI
-207 IIALNEIPLYN
+207 IIALNKIPIYN
-218 FAFVSKDYFQKDF
+218 FAFVTKDYFGADF
-231 KNERELDEI
+231 KSVRELQAGYQSI
-240 YERAYA
+240 YA

-253 PNRVSNV
+253 PNRISNV

-282 TPNFQALER
+282 TPNLQALEQ

-329 SANLDIVD
+329 SANLDIVNL
-337 FARLANYETFWISNQ
+337 ARLANYETFWISNQ
-352 ERYGKWAVASGA
+352 ERYGQWAVASGA
-364 AANRADFT
+364 SAQMTDHS

-388 EVLLPS
+388 EVMLPS

-401 ARKFSSRRAGKGA
+401 VKRSPLARKDES
-414 DLANAQKESAAQDG
+414 SAAEVNGTQKK
-428 RDKFFFIH
+428 DKFFILH

-442 NYEFRY
+442 SYEFRY
-448 PKSFAKFSAE
+448 PKSFAKFSAAD
-458 QISREPLDDGQKKEL
+458 ISREPLDEGQKKEL

-573 MTELPEYDPARSV
+573 MTDLPEFDPARSV

-602 DYDKI
+602 DYDKV

>member
-1 MDSKHGALRAF
+1 MSLVKNIGAF
-12 LAEKLSFYAVFGGR
+12 LKNKFSLLSVFDGAV
-26 ALNAF
+26 LNAYTLVLVLNLALGL
-31 LLILALNFAVWL
+31 LLIARGGEL
-43 LKSTHISARPFFT
+43 LSAQA
-56 TDTLFFAAALI
+56 LFFAVSAI
-67 CSIGILFLI
+67 CGVTILFFA
-76 LYALSFYCRKLYK
+76 LYALSFYSARLYK
-89 FLIFALFALNLALA
+89 ILAFALLALNVIFAIAQIFLIFS
-103 LIQFFLILGLEL
+103 LEL
-115 TYSHGVLDAMVQT
+115 TYSHGTLDALVQT

-138 AFLNLK
+138 AFLNFK
-144 FILIAA
+144 LIAA
-150 AVCVVSLIFLK
+150 FLALLIFVIAAL
-161 FRLAICAEIKLIR
+161 RLRVSQRARMKLCRAIKL
-174 AVKYLFW
+174 AFL
-181 LSLCVFA
+181 LSLLVFI
-188 AHAAYGTY
+188 AHAAFKSY
-196 VAKTSKMRATL
+196 VAKSSKMRASI
-207 IIALNEIPLYN
+207 IIALNKIPIYN
-218 FAFVSKDYFQKDF
+218 FAFVTKDYFGADF
-231 KNERELDEI
+231 KSVRELQAGYQSI
-240 YERAYA
+240 YA
-246 SHSHKTA
+246 SHSHKTT
-253 PNRVSNV
+253 PNRISNV

-282 TPNFQALER
+282 TPNLQALER

-329 SANLDIVD
+329 SANLDIVNL
-337 FARLANYETFWISNQ
+337 ARLANYETFWISNQ
-352 ERYGKWAVASGA
+352 ERYGQWAVASGA
-364 AANRADFT
+364 SAQMTDHS

-388 EVLLPS
+388 EVMLPS

-401 ARKFSSRRAGKGA
+401 ARKSP
-414 DLANAQKESAAQDG
+414 LARKDESSAAEVGGAQMK
-428 RDKFFFIH
+428 DKFFILH

-442 NYEFRY
+442 SYEFRY
-448 PKSFAKFSAE
+448 PKSFAKFSAAD
-458 QISREPLDDGQKKEL
+458 ISREPLDDGQKKEL

-551 AAAKDRPFLND
+551 AAAKNRPFLND

-573 MTELPEYDPARSV
+573 MTDLSEYDPTRSV

-602 DYDKI
+602 DYDKV

>member
-1 MDSKHGALRAF
+1 MSLAKNIGAF
-12 LAEKLSFYAVFGGR
+12 LKDRFSLLSVFGG
-26 ALNAF
+26 AVLNAYTLVLVLNLALGL
-31 LLILALNFAVWL
+31 LLIARSGEL
-43 LKSTHISARPFFT
+43 LSAQA
-56 TDTLFFAAALI
+56 LFFAASAI
-67 CSIGILFLI
+67 CGVTILFFA
-76 LYALSFYCRKLYK
+76 LYALSFYSARLYK
-89 FLIFALFALNLALA
+89 ILAFALLAINVIFAIAQIFLIFS
-103 LIQFFLILGLEL
+103 LEL
-115 TYSHGVLDAMVQT
+115 TYSHGTLDALVQT

-138 AFLNLK
+138 AFLNFK
-144 FILIAA
+144 LIAA
-150 AVCVVSLIFLK
+150 FLALLIF
-161 FRLAICAEIKLIR
+161 
-174 AVKYLFW
+174 
-181 LSLCVFA
+181 VFA
-188 AHAAYGTY
+188 ALRLRVSQRARMKLCRAIKLAFLLSLLVFIAHAAFKSY
-196 VAKTSKMRATL
+196 VAKSSKMRASV
-207 IIALNEIPLYN
+207 IIALNKIPIYN
-218 FAFVSKDYFQKDF
+218 FAFVTKDYFGADF
-231 KNERELDEI
+231 KSVRELQAGYQSI
-240 YERAYA
+240 YA

-253 PNRVSNV
+253 PNRISNV

-282 TPNFQALER
+282 TPNLQALEQ

-329 SANLDIVD
+329 SANLDIVNL
-337 FARLANYETFWISNQ
+337 ARLANYETFWISNQ
-352 ERYGKWAVASGA
+352 ERYGQWAVASGA
-364 AANRADFT
+364 SAQMTDHS

-388 EVLLPS
+388 EVMLPS

-401 ARKFSSRRAGKGA
+401 AKRSPLARKDES
-414 DLANAQKESAAQDG
+414 SAAEVGGAQMK
-428 RDKFFFIH
+428 DKFFILH

-442 NYEFRY
+442 SYEFRY
-448 PKSFAKFSAE
+448 PKSFAKFSAAD
-458 QISREPLDDGQKKEL
+458 ISREPLDEGQKKEL

-573 MTELPEYDPARSV
+573 MTDLPEYDPARSV

-602 DYDKI
+602 DYDKV

>member
-1 MDSKHGALRAF
+1 MSLVKNIGAF
-12 LAEKLSFYAVFGGR
+12 LKDAFSLLSVFDGAV
-26 ALNAF
+26 LNAYALVLVLNLALGL
-31 LLILALNFAVWL
+31 LLIARGGEL
-43 LKSTHISARPFFT
+43 LSAQA
-56 TDTLFFAAALI
+56 LFFAASAI
-67 CSIGILFLI
+67 CGVTILFFA
-76 LYALSFYCRKLYK
+76 LYALSFYSARLYK
-89 FLIFALFALNLALA
+89 ILAFTLLALNAIFAIAQIFLIFS
-103 LIQFFLILGLEL
+103 LEL
-115 TYSHGVLDAMVQT
+115 TYSHGTLDALVQT

-138 AFLNLK
+138 AFLNFK
-144 FILIAA
+144 LIAA
-150 AVCVVSLIFLK
+150 FLALLIFVIAALRLRVSQRARMKLCRAIKLIFL
-161 FRLAICAEIKLIR
+161 
-174 AVKYLFW
+174 
-181 LSLCVFA
+181 LSLLVFI
-188 AHAAYGTY
+188 AHAAFKSY
-196 VAKTSKMRATL
+196 VAKSSKMRASI
-207 IIALNEIPLYN
+207 IIALNKIPIYN
-218 FAFVSKDYFQKDF
+218 FAFVTKDYFGADF
-231 KNERELDEI
+231 KSVRELQAGYQSI
-240 YERAYA
+240 YA
-246 SHSHKTA
+246 SHSHKTT
-253 PNRVSNV
+253 PNRISNV

-282 TPNFQALER
+282 TPNLQALEQ

-329 SANLDIVD
+329 SANLDIVNL
-337 FARLANYETFWISNQ
+337 ARLANYETFWISNQ
-352 ERYGKWAVASGA
+352 ERYGQWAVASGA
-364 AANRADFT
+364 SAQMTDHS

-388 EVLLPS
+388 EVMLPS

-401 ARKFSSRRAGKGA
+401 ARKSP
-414 DLANAQKESAAQDG
+414 LARKDESSAAEVNGTQKK
-428 RDKFFFIH
+428 DKFFILH

-442 NYEFRY
+442 SYEFRY
-448 PKSFAKFSAE
+448 PKSFAKFSAAD
-458 QISREPLDDGQKKEL
+458 ISREPLDEGQKKEL

-551 AAAKDRPFLND
+551 AAAKNRPFLND

-573 MTELPEYDPARSV
+573 MTDLPEYDPARSV

-602 DYDKI
+602 DYDKV

>member
-1 MDSKHGALRAF
+1 MSLAKNIGAF
-12 LAEKLSFYAVFGGR
+12 LKDRFSLLLVFDGAV
-26 ALNAF
+26 LNAYTLVLVLNLALGL
-31 LLILALNFAVWL
+31 LLIARGGELLSAQALFFVA
-43 LKSTHISARPFFT
+43 SAICGVT
-56 TDTLFFAAALI
+56 ILFFA
-67 CSIGILFLI
+67 
-76 LYALSFYCRKLYK
+76 LYALSFYSARLYK
-89 FLIFALFALNLALA
+89 ILAFTLLALNVAFAIAQIFLIFS
-103 LIQFFLILGLEL
+103 LEL
-115 TYSHGVLDAMVQT
+115 TYSHGTLDALVQT

-138 AFLNLK
+138 AFLNFK
-144 FILIAA
+144 LIAA
-150 AVCVVSLIFLK
+150 FLALLVFVIVTLRLRVSERVRMKLC
-161 FRLAICAEIKLIR
+161 RAIKL
-174 AVKYLFW
+174 AFL
-181 LSLCVFA
+181 LSLLVFI
-188 AHAAYGTY
+188 AHAAFKSY
-196 VAKTSKMRATL
+196 VAKSSKMRASI
-207 IIALNEIPLYN
+207 IIALNKIPIYN
-218 FAFVSKDYFQKDF
+218 FAFVTKDYFGADF
-231 KNERELDEI
+231 KSVRELQAGYQSI
-240 YERAYA
+240 YA

-253 PNRVSNV
+253 PNRISNV

-282 TPNFQALER
+282 TPNLQALEQ

-329 SANLDIVD
+329 SANLDIVNL
-337 FARLANYETFWISNQ
+337 ARLANYETFWISNQ
-352 ERYGKWAVASGA
+352 ERYGQWAVASGA
-364 AANRADFT
+364 SAQMTDHS

-388 EVLLPS
+388 EVMLPS
-394 IKNFKSG
+394 IKNFKSSAKKSPL
-401 ARKFSSRRAGKGA
+401 ARKDES
-414 DLANAQKESAAQDG
+414 SAAEVNGTQKK
-428 RDKFFFIH
+428 DKFFILH

-442 NYEFRY
+442 SYEFRY
-448 PKSFAKFSAE
+448 PKSFAKFSAAD
-458 QISREPLDDGQKKEL
+458 ISREPLDEGQKKEL

-573 MTELPEYDPARSV
+573 MTDLPEFDPARSV

-602 DYDKI
+602 DYDKV

>member
-1 MDSKHGALRAF
+1 MSLAKNIGAF
-12 LAEKLSFYAVFGGR
+12 LKDRFSLLSVFDGAV
-26 ALNAF
+26 LNAYA
-31 LLILALNFAVWL
+31 LVLALNLALGL
-43 LKSTHISARPFFT
+43 LLIARGGELLSAQA
-56 TDTLFFAAALI
+56 LFFAASAI
-67 CSIGILFLI
+67 CGVTILFFA
-76 LYALSFYCRKLYK
+76 LYALSFYSARLYK
-89 FLIFALFALNLALA
+89 ILAFALLALNVAFAIAQIFLIFS
-103 LIQFFLILGLEL
+103 LEL
-115 TYSHGVLDAMVQT
+115 TYSHGTLDALVQT

-138 AFLNLK
+138 AFLNFK
-144 FILIAA
+144 LIAA
-150 AVCVVSLIFLK
+150 FLALLIFVFAALRLRVSQRARMKLCRAIKLIFL
-161 FRLAICAEIKLIR
+161 
-174 AVKYLFW
+174 
-181 LSLCVFA
+181 LSLLVFI
-188 AHAAYGTY
+188 AHAAFKSY
-196 VAKTSKMRATL
+196 VAKSSKMRASI
-207 IIALNEIPLYN
+207 IIALNKIPIYN
-218 FAFVSKDYFQKDF
+218 FAFVTKDYFGADF
-231 KNERELDEI
+231 KSVRELQAGYQSI
-240 YERAYA
+240 YA

-253 PNRVSNV
+253 PNRISNV

-282 TPNFQALER
+282 TPNLQALER

-329 SANLDIVD
+329 SANLDIVNL
-337 FARLANYETFWISNQ
+337 ARLANYETFWISNQ
-352 ERYGKWAVASGA
+352 ERYGQWAVASGA
-364 AANRADFT
+364 SAQMTDHS

-388 EVLLPS
+388 EVMLPS
-394 IKNFKSG
+394 IRNFKSG
-401 ARKFSSRRAGKGA
+401 AKKSPLARKDES
-414 DLANAQKESAAQDG
+414 SAAEVNDTQKK
-428 RDKFFFIH
+428 DKFFILH

-442 NYEFRY
+442 SYEFRY
-448 PKSFAKFSAE
+448 PKSFAKFSAAD
-458 QISREPLDDGQKKEL
+458 ISREPLDGGQKKEL

-551 AAAKDRPFLND
+551 AAAKNRPFLND

-602 DYDKI
+602 DYDKV
-607 YRLQK
+607 YKLQK

>member
-1 MDSKHGALRAF
+1 MSLAKNIGAF
-12 LAEKLSFYAVFGGR
+12 LKDRFSLLSVFDGAV
-26 ALNAF
+26 LNAYTLVLVLNLALGL
-31 LLILALNFAVWL
+31 LLIARGGELLSAQALFFVA
-43 LKSTHISARPFFT
+43 SAICGVT
-56 TDTLFFAAALI
+56 ILFFA
-67 CSIGILFLI
+67 
-76 LYALSFYCRKLYK
+76 LYALSFYSARLYK
-89 FLIFALFALNLALA
+89 ILAFALLAINVIFAIAQIFLIFS
-103 LIQFFLILGLEL
+103 LEL
-115 TYSHGVLDAMVQT
+115 TYSHGTLDALVQT

-138 AFLNLK
+138 AFLNFK
-144 FILIAA
+144 LIAA
-150 AVCVVSLIFLK
+150 FLALLIFVIAAL
-161 FRLAICAEIKLIR
+161 RLRVSQRARMKLCRAIKL
-174 AVKYLFW
+174 AFL
-181 LSLCVFA
+181 LSLLVFI
-188 AHAAYGTY
+188 AHAAFKSY
-196 VAKTSKMRATL
+196 VAKSSKMRASI
-207 IIALNEIPLYN
+207 IIALNKIPIYN
-218 FAFVSKDYFQKDF
+218 FTFVTKDYFGADF
-231 KNERELDEI
+231 KSVRELQAGYQSI
-240 YERAYA
+240 YA

-253 PNRVSNV
+253 PNRISNV

-282 TPNFQALER
+282 TPNLQALEQ

-316 NFGNYESEKQRPW
+316 NFGNYESEKKRPW
-329 SANLDIVD
+329 SANLDIVNL
-337 FARLANYETFWISNQ
+337 ARLANYETFWISNQ
-352 ERYGKWAVASGA
+352 ERYGQWAVASGA
-364 AANRADFT
+364 SAQMTDHS

-388 EVLLPS
+388 EVMLPS

-401 ARKFSSRRAGKGA
+401 AKRSPLARKDES
-414 DLANAQKESAAQDG
+414 SAAEVNGTQKK
-428 RDKFFFIH
+428 DKFFILH

-442 NYEFRY
+442 SYEFRY
-448 PKSFAKFSAE
+448 PKSFAKFSAAD
-458 QISREPLDDGQKKEL
+458 ISREPLDEGQKKEL

-573 MTELPEYDPARSV
+573 MTDLPEYDPARSV

-602 DYDKI
+602 DYDKV
-607 YRLQK
+607 YKLQK

>member
-1 MDSKHGALRAF
+1 MSLAKNIGAF
-12 LAEKLSFYAVFGGR
+12 LKDRFSLLSVFDGAV
-26 ALNAF
+26 LNAYTLVLVLNLALGL
-31 LLILALNFAVWL
+31 LLIARGGEL
-43 LKSTHISARPFFT
+43 LSAQA
-56 TDTLFFAAALI
+56 LFFAISAI
-67 CSIGILFLI
+67 CGVTILFFA
-76 LYALSFYCRKLYK
+76 LYALSFYSARLYK
-89 FLIFALFALNLALA
+89 ILAFALLAINVVFAIAQIFLIFS
-103 LIQFFLILGLEL
+103 LEL
-115 TYSHGVLDAMVQT
+115 TYSHGTLDALVQT

-144 FILIAA
+144 LIAA
-150 AVCVVSLIFLK
+150 FLALLIFVFAALRLRVSQRARMKLCRAIKLIFL
-161 FRLAICAEIKLIR
+161 
-174 AVKYLFW
+174 
-181 LSLCVFA
+181 LSLLVFIV
-188 AHAAYGTY
+188 HAAFKSY
-196 VAKTSKMRATL
+196 VAKSSKMRASI
-207 IIALNEIPLYN
+207 IIALNKIPIYN
-218 FAFVSKDYFQKDF
+218 FAFVTKDYFGADF
-231 KNERELDEI
+231 KSVHELQAGYQSI
-240 YERAYA
+240 YA

-253 PNRVSNV
+253 PNRISNV

-282 TPNFQALER
+282 TPNLQALEQ

-329 SANLDIVD
+329 SANLDIVNL
-337 FARLANYETFWISNQ
+337 ARLANYETFWISNQ
-352 ERYGKWAVASGA
+352 ERYGQWAVASGA
-364 AANRADFT
+364 SAQMTDHS

-388 EVLLPS
+388 EVMLPS

-401 ARKFSSRRAGKGA
+401 ARKSP
-414 DLANAQKESAAQDG
+414 LARKDESSAAEVGSAQEK
-428 RDKFFFIH
+428 DKFFILH

-442 NYEFRY
+442 SYEFRY
-448 PKSFAKFSAE
+448 PKSFAKFSAAD
-458 QISREPLDDGQKKEL
+458 ISREPLDEGQKKEL

-573 MTELPEYDPARSV
+573 MTDLPEYDPARSV
-586 INADF
+586 INTDF

-602 DYDKI
+602 DYDKV
-607 YRLQK
+607 YKLQK

>member
-1 MDSKHGALRAF
+1 MSLAKNIGAF
-12 LAEKLSFYAVFGGR
+12 LKDRFSLLSVFDGAVLNTYALVLVLNL
-26 ALNAF
+26 ALGL
-31 LLILALNFAVWL
+31 LLIARGGEL
-43 LKSTHISARPFFT
+43 LSAQA
-56 TDTLFFAAALI
+56 LFFAASAI
-67 CSIGILFLI
+67 CGVTILFFA
-76 LYALSFYCRKLYK
+76 LYALSFYSARLYK
-89 FLIFALFALNLALA
+89 ILAFALLAINVIFAIAQIFLIFS
-103 LIQFFLILGLEL
+103 LEL
-115 TYSHGVLDAMVQT
+115 TYSHGTLDALVQT

-138 AFLNLK
+138 AFLNFK
-144 FILIAA
+144 LIAA
-150 AVCVVSLIFLK
+150 FLALLIFVIAALRLRVSQRVRMKLCRAIKLIFL
-161 FRLAICAEIKLIR
+161 
-174 AVKYLFW
+174 
-181 LSLCVFA
+181 LSLLVFI
-188 AHAAYGTY
+188 AHAAFKSY
-196 VAKTSKMRATL
+196 VAKSSKMRASI
-207 IIALNEIPLYN
+207 IIALNKIPIYN
-218 FAFVSKDYFQKDF
+218 FAFVTKDYFGADF
-231 KNERELDEI
+231 KSVRELQAGYQSI
-240 YERAYA
+240 YA

-282 TPNFQALER
+282 TPNLQALER

-329 SANLDIVD
+329 SANLDIVNL
-337 FARLANYETFWISNQ
+337 ARLANYETFWISNQ
-352 ERYGKWAVASGA
+352 ERYGQWAVASGA
-364 AANRADFT
+364 SAQMTDHS

-388 EVLLPS
+388 EVMLPS

-401 ARKFSSRRAGKGA
+401 VRKSPLARKDES
-414 DLANAQKESAAQDG
+414 SAAEVNGTQKK
-428 RDKFFFIH
+428 DKFFILH

-442 NYEFRY
+442 SYEFRY
-448 PKSFAKFSAE
+448 PKSFAKFSAAD
-458 QISREPLDDGQKKEL
+458 ISREPLDEGQKKEL

-573 MTELPEYDPARSV
+573 MTDLPEYDPTRSV

-602 DYDKI
+602 DYDKV

>member
-1 MDSKHGALRAF
+1 MSLVKNIGAF
-12 LAEKLSFYAVFGGR
+12 LKDRFSLLSVFDGAV
-26 ALNAF
+26 LNAYVLVLVLNLALGL
-31 LLILALNFAVWL
+31 LLIARGGEL
-43 LKSTHISARPFFT
+43 LSAQA
-56 TDTLFFAAALI
+56 LFFAVSAI
-67 CSIGILFLI
+67 CGVTILFFA
-76 LYALSFYCRKLYK
+76 LYALSFYSARLYK
-89 FLIFALFALNLALA
+89 ILAFALLAINVAFAIAQIFLIFS
-103 LIQFFLILGLEL
+103 LEL
-115 TYSHGVLDAMVQT
+115 TYSHGTLDALVQT

-138 AFLNLK
+138 AFLNFK
-144 FILIAA
+144 LIAA
-150 AVCVVSLIFLK
+150 FLALLIFVIAALMLRVSQRARMKLCRAIKLIFL
-161 FRLAICAEIKLIR
+161 
-174 AVKYLFW
+174 
-181 LSLCVFA
+181 LSLLVFI
-188 AHAAYGTY
+188 AHAAFKSY
-196 VAKTSKMRATL
+196 VAKSSKMRASI
-207 IIALNEIPLYN
+207 IIALNKIPIYN
-218 FAFVSKDYFQKDF
+218 FAFVTKDYFGADF
-231 KNERELDEI
+231 KSVRELQAGYQSI
-240 YERAYA
+240 YA

-253 PNRVSNV
+253 PNRISNV

-282 TPNFQALER
+282 TPNLQALEK

-329 SANLDIVD
+329 SANLDIVNL
-337 FARLANYETFWISNQ
+337 ARLANYETFWISNQ
-352 ERYGKWAVASGA
+352 ERYGQWAVASGA
-364 AANRADFT
+364 SAQMTDHS

-388 EVLLPS
+388 EVMLPS

-401 ARKFSSRRAGKGA
+401 AKRSPLARKDES
-414 DLANAQKESAAQDG
+414 SAAEVGSTQKK
-428 RDKFFFIH
+428 DKFFILH

-442 NYEFRY
+442 SYEFRY
-448 PKSFAKFSAE
+448 PKSFAKFSAAD
-458 QISREPLDDGQKKEL
+458 ISREPLDEGQKKEL

-490 YKIFAS
+490 YKIFAD

-551 AAAKDRPFLND
+551 AAAKNRPFLND

-573 MTELPEYDPARSV
+573 MTDLPEYDPTRSV
-586 INADF
+586 INSDF

-602 DYDKI
+602 DYDKV

>member
-1 MDSKHGALRAF
+1 MSLAKNIGAF
-12 LAEKLSFYAVFGGR
+12 LKDRFSLLSVFDGAV
-26 ALNAF
+26 LNAYVLVLVLNLALGL
-31 LLILALNFAVWL
+31 LLIARSGEL
-43 LKSTHISARPFFT
+43 LSAQA
-56 TDTLFFAAALI
+56 LFFATSAI
-67 CSIGILFLI
+67 CGVTILFFA
-76 LYALSFYCRKLYK
+76 LYALSFYSARLYK
-89 FLIFALFALNLALA
+89 ILAFVLLAINVVFAIAQIFLIFS
-103 LIQFFLILGLEL
+103 LEL
-115 TYSHGVLDAMVQT
+115 TYSHGTLDALVQT

-138 AFLNLK
+138 AFLNFK
-144 FILIAA
+144 LIAA
-150 AVCVVSLIFLK
+150 FLALLIF
-161 FRLAICAEIKLIR
+161 
-174 AVKYLFW
+174 
-181 LSLCVFA
+181 VFA
-188 AHAAYGTY
+188 ALRLRVSQRVRMKLCRAIKLVFLLSLLVFIAHAAFKSY
-196 VAKTSKMRATL
+196 VAKSSKMRASV
-207 IIALNEIPLYN
+207 IIALNKIPIYN
-218 FAFVSKDYFQKDF
+218 FAFVTKDYFGADF
-231 KNERELDEI
+231 KSVRELQAGYQSI
-240 YERAYA
+240 YA

-253 PNRVSNV
+253 PNRISNV

-282 TPNFQALER
+282 TPNLQALEQ

-329 SANLDIVD
+329 SANLDIVNL
-337 FARLANYETFWISNQ
+337 ARLANYETFWISNQ
-352 ERYGKWAVASGA
+352 ERYGQWAVASGA
-364 AANRADFT
+364 SAQMTDHS

-388 EVLLPS
+388 EVMLPS

-401 ARKFSSRRAGKGA
+401 ARKSP
-414 DLANAQKESAAQDG
+414 LARKDENSAAEVNGTQKK
-428 RDKFFFIH
+428 DKFFILH

-442 NYEFRY
+442 SYEFRY
-448 PKSFAKFSAE
+448 PKSFAKFSAAD
-458 QISREPLDDGQKKEL
+458 ISREPLDEGQKKEL

-573 MTELPEYDPARSV
+573 MTDLPEYDPARSV
-586 INADF
+586 INANF

-602 DYDKI
+602 DYDKV

>member
-1 MDSKHGALRAF
+1 MSLVKNIGAF
-12 LAEKLSFYAVFGGR
+12 LKDRFSLLSVFDGAV
-26 ALNAF
+26 LNAYVLVLVLNLAIGL
-31 LLILALNFAVWL
+31 LLI
-43 LKSTHISARPFFT
+43 ARGGELFSSQA
-56 TDTLFFAAALI
+56 LFFAASTI
-67 CSIGILFLI
+67 CGVTILFFA
-76 LYALSFYCRKLYK
+76 LYVLSFYSARLYK
-89 FLIFALFALNLALA
+89 ILAFALLAINAIFAIAQIFLIFS
-103 LIQFFLILGLEL
+103 LEL
-115 TYSHGVLDAMVQT
+115 TYSHGTLDALVQT

-138 AFLNLK
+138 AFLNFK
-144 FILIAA
+144 LIAA
-150 AVCVVSLIFLK
+150 FLALLIFVITAL
-161 FRLAICAEIKLIR
+161 RLRVSQRVRMKLCRAIKL
-174 AVKYLFW
+174 VFL
-181 LSLCVFA
+181 LSLLVFI
-188 AHAAYGTY
+188 AHAAFKSY
-196 VAKTSKMRATL
+196 VAKSSKMRASI
-207 IIALNEIPLYN
+207 IIALNKIPIYN
-218 FAFVSKDYFQKDF
+218 FAFVTKDYFGADF
-231 KNERELDEI
+231 KSVRELQAGYQSI
-240 YERAYA
+240 YA
-246 SHSHKTA
+246 SHSHKTT
-253 PNRVSNV
+253 PNRISNV

-282 TPNFQALER
+282 TPNLQALEQ

-329 SANLDIVD
+329 SANLDIVNL
-337 FARLANYETFWISNQ
+337 ARLANYETFWISNQ
-352 ERYGKWAVASGA
+352 ERYGQWAVASGA
-364 AANRADFT
+364 SAQMTDHS

-388 EVLLPS
+388 EVMLPS

-401 ARKFSSRRAGKGA
+401 AKRSPLARKDES
-414 DLANAQKESAAQDG
+414 SAAEVNGTQKK
-428 RDKFFFIH
+428 DKFFILH

-442 NYEFRY
+442 SYEFRY
-448 PKSFAKFSAE
+448 PKSFAKFSAAD
-458 QISREPLDDGQKKEL
+458 ISREPLDEGQKKEL

-573 MTELPEYDPARSV
+573 MTDLPEYDPARSV

-602 DYDKI
+602 DYDKV
-607 YRLQK
+607 YKLQK

>member
-1 MDSKHGALRAF
+1 MSLVKNIGAF
-12 LAEKLSFYAVFGGR
+12 LKDRFSLLSVFDGTV
-26 ALNAF
+26 LNAYVLVLVLNLALGL
-31 LLILALNFAVWL
+31 LLIARSGEL
-43 LKSTHISARPFFT
+43 LSAQA
-56 TDTLFFAAALI
+56 LFFAASAI
-67 CSIGILFLI
+67 CGVTILFFA
-76 LYALSFYCRKLYK
+76 LYALSFYSARLYK
-89 FLIFALFALNLALA
+89 ILAFALLAINVVFAIAQIFLIFS
-103 LIQFFLILGLEL
+103 LEL
-115 TYSHGVLDAMVQT
+115 TYSHGTLDALVQT

-138 AFLNLK
+138 AFLNFK
-144 FILIAA
+144 LIAA
-150 AVCVVSLIFLK
+150 FLALLIFVIAAL
-161 FRLAICAEIKLIR
+161 RLRVSQRARMKLCRAIKL
-174 AVKYLFW
+174 AFL
-181 LSLCVFA
+181 LSLLVFI
-188 AHAAYGTY
+188 AHAAFKSY
-196 VAKTSKMRATL
+196 VAKSSKMRASI
-207 IIALNEIPLYN
+207 IIALNKIPIYN
-218 FAFVSKDYFQKDF
+218 FAFVTKDYFGADF
-231 KNERELDEI
+231 KSVRELQAGYQSI
-240 YERAYA
+240 YA

-253 PNRVSNV
+253 PNRISNV

-282 TPNFQALER
+282 TPNLQALEQ

-329 SANLDIVD
+329 SANLDIVNL
-337 FARLANYETFWISNQ
+337 ARLANYETFWISNQ
-352 ERYGKWAVASGA
+352 ERYGQWAVASGA
-364 AANRADFT
+364 SAQMTDHS

-388 EVLLPS
+388 EVMLPS

-401 ARKFSSRRAGKGA
+401 ARKSPLARKDESSAAEVGS
-414 DLANAQKESAAQDG
+414 AQKK
-428 RDKFFFIH
+428 DKFFILH

-442 NYEFRY
+442 SYEFRY
-448 PKSFAKFSAE
+448 PKSFAKFSAAD
-458 QISREPLDDGQKKEL
+458 ISREPLDEGQKKEL

-490 YKIFAS
+490 YKIFAD

-573 MTELPEYDPARSV
+573 MTDLPEYDPARSV

-602 DYDKI
+602 DYDKV

>member
-1 MDSKHGALRAF
+1 MSLAKNIGAF
-12 LAEKLSFYAVFGGR
+12 LKDRFSLLSVFGG
-26 ALNAF
+26 AVLNAYTLVLVLNLALGL
-31 LLILALNFAVWL
+31 LLIARGGEL
-43 LKSTHISARPFFT
+43 LSAQA
-56 TDTLFFAAALI
+56 LFFVASAI
-67 CSIGILFLI
+67 CGVTIIFFA
-76 LYALSFYCRKLYK
+76 LYALSFYSARLYK
-89 FLIFALFALNLALA
+89 ILAFALLAINVAFAIAQIFLIFS
-103 LIQFFLILGLEL
+103 LEL
-115 TYSHGVLDAMVQT
+115 TYSHGTLDALVQT

-138 AFLNLK
+138 AFLNFK
-144 FILIAA
+144 LIAA
-150 AVCVVSLIFLK
+150 FLALLIFVITAL
-161 FRLAICAEIKLIR
+161 RLRVSQRVRMKLCRAIKL
-174 AVKYLFW
+174 VFL
-181 LSLCVFA
+181 LSLLVFI
-188 AHAAYGTY
+188 AHAAFKSY
-196 VAKTSKMRATL
+196 VAKSSKMRASI
-207 IIALNEIPLYN
+207 IIALNKIPIYN
-218 FAFVSKDYFQKDF
+218 FAFVTKDYFGADF
-231 KNERELDEI
+231 KSVRELQAGYQSI
-240 YERAYA
+240 YA

-253 PNRVSNV
+253 PNRISNV

-282 TPNFQALER
+282 TPNLQALEQ

-329 SANLDIVD
+329 SANLDIVNL
-337 FARLANYETFWISNQ
+337 ARLANYETFWISNQ
-352 ERYGKWAVASGA
+352 ERYGQWAVASGA
-364 AANRADFT
+364 SAQMTDHS

-388 EVLLPS
+388 EVMLPS

-401 ARKFSSRRAGKGA
+401 VKRSPLARKDES
-414 DLANAQKESAAQDG
+414 SAAEVNGTQKK
-428 RDKFFFIH
+428 DKFFILH

-442 NYEFRY
+442 SYEFRY

-458 QISREPLDDGQKKEL
+458 QISREPLDEGQKKEL

-490 YKIFAS
+490 YKIFAN

-573 MTELPEYDPARSV
+573 MTELPEYDPSRSV

-602 DYDKI
+602 DYDKV

>member
-1 MDSKHGALRAF
+1 MSLAKNIGAF
-12 LAEKLSFYAVFGGR
+12 LRDRFSLLSVFGG
-26 ALNAF
+26 AVLNAYALVLVLNLALGL
-31 LLILALNFAVWL
+31 LLIARGSELLSAQALFFVA
-43 LKSTHISARPFFT
+43 SAICGVT
-56 TDTLFFAAALI
+56 ILFFA
-67 CSIGILFLI
+67 
-76 LYALSFYCRKLYK
+76 LYALSFYSARLYK
-89 FLIFALFALNLALA
+89 ILAFALLALNVAFAIAQIFLIFS
-103 LIQFFLILGLEL
+103 LEL
-115 TYSHGVLDAMVQT
+115 TYSHGTLDALVQT

-138 AFLNLK
+138 AFLNFK
-144 FILIAA
+144 LIAA
-150 AVCVVSLIFLK
+150 FLALLIFVITAL
-161 FRLAICAEIKLIR
+161 RLRVSQRVRMKLCHAIKIAFL
-174 AVKYLFW
+174 
-181 LSLCVFA
+181 LSLLVFI
-188 AHAAYGTY
+188 AHAAFKSY
-196 VAKTSKMRATL
+196 VAKSSKMRASV
-207 IIALNEIPLYN
+207 IIALNKIPIYN
-218 FAFVSKDYFQKDF
+218 FAFVTKDYFGADF
-231 KNERELDEI
+231 KSVRELQAGYQSI
-240 YERAYA
+240 YA

-253 PNRVSNV
+253 PNRISNV

-282 TPNFQALER
+282 TPNLQALEQ

-329 SANLDIVD
+329 SANLDIVNL
-337 FARLANYETFWISNQ
+337 ARLANYETFWISNQ
-352 ERYGKWAVASGA
+352 ERYGQWAVASGA
-364 AANRADFT
+364 SAQMTDHS

-401 ARKFSSRRAGKGA
+401 AKRSPLARKNES
-414 DLANAQKESAAQDG
+414 SAAEAGDTQKK
-428 RDKFFFIH
+428 DKFFILH

-442 NYEFRY
+442 SYEFRY
-448 PKSFAKFSAE
+448 PKSFAKFSAA
-458 QISREPLDDGQKKEL
+458 QISREPLDEGQKKEL

-551 AAAKDRPFLND
+551 AAAKNRPFLND

-602 DYDKI
+602 DYDKV
-607 YRLQK
+607 YKLQK